1 MGKPGRGVL
10 SVSVR
15 AALALGV
22 IVGQY
27 LLALAV
33 LAVLAVVD
41 VFLIRSGQ
49 LFTFNVLEGLV
60 GSVAIA
66 WVVVRSVF
74 LVRRAER
81 ANQPAA
87 LPLTSAE
94 QPGLWRRVREIA
106 EQVGTRPPTEL
117 LLTADA
123 TALVQHGGRLW
134 GLVPGERRL
143 YIGAPLLIGLSA
155 GELDAVLAH
164 EMGHYANSDVRL
176 EALVWAARD
185 RLLRTVLALSGNSA
199 KGTKD
204 GKDGKEGKGGKGA
217 ADGPD
222 HYLAKVFIPYA
233 RFSLRATQAVSRRQE
248 FAADLVAAH
257 VAGRDNAIA
266 ALRQLPTLEGAH
278 DVYLAHYALMGRT
291 EGFLPPAG
299 QVHGGLLHFLAD
311 GLRQEEMSELVR
323 NPPAEPSSPYDSHP
337 PVLER
342 IAAMEALPDD
352 MRQADVARGGAL
364 ALLREPH
371 GVLVELEA
379 AWPGTAKPEPRRVA
393 WQELALCVRRAKHTR
408 LAGPLRAAVGQAAA
422 ARGWAVGARS
432 ELDVL
437 LDMIDRGLW
446 FEAADLLPKSEVAA
460 RSGGRARREFARTA
474 FRSALYHLSVSALA
488 EAGHVTWEVCW
499 AGPAVREVA
508 PDGFG
513 QALKVAL
520 DAATA
525 DPPDTAPL
533 RGLLTGVRLR

>member
-15 AALALGV
+15 AALALAV

-33 LAVLAVVD
+33 LAVLVVAD

-49 LFTFNVLEGLV
+49 VFTFNVLEGLV

-81 ANQPAA
+81 ADQPAA
-87 LPLTSAE
+87 LPMTSAE

-117 LLTADA
+117 LLIADA
-123 TALVQHGGRLW
+123 SALVQHRGRLW

-164 EMGHYANSDVRL
+164 ELGHYANGDVRL

-199 KGTKD
+199 KGTK
-204 GKDGKEGKGGKGA
+204 GGKGA

-233 RFSLRATQAVSRRQE
+233 RFSLRATQSVSRRQE
-248 FAADLVAAH
+248 LAADLVAAH
-257 VAGRDNAIA
+257 VAGRGNAIA
-266 ALRQLPTLEGAH
+266 ALRRLPTLEAAH

-311 GLRQEEMSELVR
+311 GRRQEEMSELVR

-342 IAAMEALPDD
+342 IAALEALPDD
-352 MRQADVARGGAL
+352 MRQVDVARGGAL

-379 AWPGTAKPEPRRVA
+379 TWPGTAKPEPQRVA
-393 WQELALCVRRAKHTR
+393 WQELALCVRHAKHTR

-422 ARGWAVGARS
+422 ALGVAVGTRP

-460 RSGGRARREFARTA
+460 RSSGRAHREFARTA

-508 PDGFG
+508 HDGFG

-525 DPPDTAPL
+525 DPPDTVPL